1 MFFPS
6 AMPERNCPGWFEKFK
21 RIPRRSSRSRS
32 ATKPLP
38 KSGPQNRW
46 SPRGRPFGSFSV
58 CARVYL
64 RVQKGKS
71 GKTSLVE
78 SKILCILRE
87 HMIEFPRRQAFC
99 DTSFFFAALYPKDV
113 NYQRAGRLLEEA
125 LAQEVS
131 LWTTWDIISETATLL
146 LYRFN
151 ARAALRFLDEMKPSL
166 QIVYYDESVRE
177 EAERVF
183 RLFTKDKKLSFCDAI
198 SYVVVKTILQEVNCL
213 SFDEDFIRLGLNVI
227 H

>member
-1 MFFPS
+1 
-6 AMPERNCPGWFEKFK
+6 
-21 RIPRRSSRSRS
+21 
-32 ATKPLP
+32 
-38 KSGPQNRW
+38 
-46 SPRGRPFGSFSV
+46 
-58 CARVYL
+58 
-64 RVQKGKS
+64 
-71 GKTSLVE
+71 
-78 SKILCILRE
+78 
-87 HMIEFPRRQAFC
+87 MIEFPRRQAFC

-198 SYVVVKTILQEVNCL
+198 SYVVVKIILRDVNCL

>member
-1 MFFPS
+1 M
-6 AMPERNCPGWFEKFK
+6 
-21 RIPRRSSRSRS
+21 
-32 ATKPLP
+32 T
-38 KSGPQNRW
+38 
-46 SPRGRPFGSFSV
+46 
-58 CARVYL
+58 
-64 RVQKGKS
+64 
-71 GKTSLVE
+71 
-78 SKILCILRE
+78 
-87 HMIEFPRRQAFC
+87 EFPRRQAFC

-113 NYQRAGRLLEEA
+113 NYQRAGRLLEET

-198 SYVVVKTILQEVNCL
+198 SYVVVKTILQDVNCL